1 MPNKKNIS
9 YSNFTK
15 RVNDAI
21 NQYDMIKKGSRV
33 LVCVS
38 GGADSVCL
46 LKTLL
51 ALKKKLLIEIVVA
64 NLDHGIRGEESE
76 KESEFVKDL
85 CRKDGVLCVHKKIK
99 VLAGK
104 NSKISIEEKARKERY
119 KFFYEAAE
127 EYGCEHIA
135 TGHTMDDQ
143 AENVIMRVIYGGSIS
158 GVAGIP
164 PVRNEKGYKIIRPL
178 IRVSRK
184 EILHFLKKL
193 KQRYVKDSSN
203 KDVNFIRN
211 KVRLKLLPLL
221 EKYNPSV
228 RRNLINLSDS
238 LREDL
243 ELISSCKEQCKKNI
257 AGETVV
263 EIKDIILQ
271 PKALRRDIFKAVF
284 INAGGDVKKLN
295 YRHWMDL
302 DLFIRTAEKGKTI
315 DLPGKIRAIKTSKH
329 ISFEKNI

>member
-15 RVNDAI
+15 RVNDSI
-21 NQYDMIKKGSRV
+21 DQYDMIRKGSRV

-46 LKTLL
+46 LKTFL
-51 ALKKKLLIEIVVA
+51 ALKKKLSIEIVVA
-64 NLDHGIRGEESE
+64 NLDHCLRAEESE
-76 KESEFVKDL
+76 KESAFVKDL
-85 CRKDGVLCVHKKIK
+85 CRKESVICVHKKVK
-99 VLAGK
+99 VLGVK
-104 NSKISIEEKARKERY
+104 NSKKSIEEKARAERY
-119 KFFYEAAE
+119 KFFYKAAE
-127 EYGCEHIA
+127 EYGCECIA

-143 AENVIMRVIYGGSIS
+143 AENVIMKVVYGGSIS
-158 GVAGIP
+158 GLAGIP
-164 PVRNEKGYKIIRPL
+164 PVRNEKEYKVIRPL

-184 EILHFLKKL
+184 EILYFLKKL
-193 KQRYVKDSSN
+193 KQRYIKDSSN
-203 KDVNFIRN
+203 NDVNFIRN

-243 ELISSCKEQCKKNI
+243 ELISSCKEQCLVNI
-257 AGETVV
+257 IGVTEIA
-263 EIKDIILQ
+263 IKDIILQ
-271 PKALRRDIFKAVF
+271 PKALRRDIFKVIF
-284 INAGGDVKKLN
+284 VNAGGDVKKLN

-315 DLPGKIRAIKTSKH
+315 DLPGKIKVTKTSKQ
-329 ISFEKNI
+329 ISFKKNI